1 MFDDCP
7 PLLLSTNF
15 GVFLTLLFEMF
26 IPIQVLAES
35 KYLFFYLF
43 RSMPTRAGH
52 ADYTLARTMS
62 HLK

>member
-1 MFDDCP
+1 MLDDCLP
-7 PLLLSTNF
+7 PLSTDFLSILNISF
-15 GVFLTLLFEMF
+15 FEMF
-26 IPIQVLAES
+26 IPIQVLAQS

-43 RSMPTRAGH
+43 RSIPTRTGH